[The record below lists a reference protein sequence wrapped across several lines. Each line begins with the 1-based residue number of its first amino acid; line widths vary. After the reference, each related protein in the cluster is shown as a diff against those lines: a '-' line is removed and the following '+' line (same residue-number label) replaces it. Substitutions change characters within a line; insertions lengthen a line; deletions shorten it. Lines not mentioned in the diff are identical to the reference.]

1 MGDAGDDNSRL
12 DDMESH
18 IAHQDGAI
26 QDLSDMVLKQW
37 DAIKAL
43 SADVKRLEEQLHA
56 LEDEVATG
64 PGATPGEEPPPPHY

>member
-1 MGDAGDDNSRL
+1 MDDAADDNSRL
-12 DDMESH
+12 DDLEAH

-37 DAIKAL
+37 DAINAL
-43 SADVKRLEEQLHA
+43 RTDVKGLEDQLHA

-64 PGATPGEEPPPPHY
+64 PGAAPGEEPPPHY